1 MKLANQKVIVRGG
14 EGVNALYW
22 MYVYLAS
29 KVQLLVAALSHC
41 LVVPARA
48 ANGRI

>member
-1 MKLANQKVIVRGG
+1 MKLAKQKAVTRGG
-14 EGVNALYW
+14 EGVNALYLT
-22 MYVYLAS
+22 YVYLAS

-48 ANGRI
+48 ANGCI